1 MDFLSF
7 FMQIFLRDCVY
18 KPIILCYN
26 ICNFILEVRMAKKSK
41 AQKQVEKTV
50 KKTHKAT
57 VVLAVLFLLIGIA
70 AGVGAS
76 WFLTKDDTFELNGE
90 KVIRLTVGDTYEEQ
104 GAKHYNALQ
113 CYKGENGAQRV
124 YELSD
129 GIKMEI
135 LYQEFYE
142 NKSSD
147 ENNYSVCLMFN
158 QGDKHF
164 LFTGDLE
171 EDGEISLVE
180 SNELPKVEL
189 FKAGHHGSKTSSNDV
204 LLKVIEPEIVCVCCC
219 AGSVEYTQ
227 NFENTFPTQAMI
239 DRVSLY
245 TDRVYVTTVG
255 EVVYNADKE
264 KYEDNGF
271 GPLNGNIVVTSNK
284 SGVNVQCSHDNAVLK
299 DTKWF
304 KDNRTMPSAWS

>member
-104 GAKHYNALQ
+104 GAKAISFG
-113 CYKGENGAQRV
+113 K
-124 YELSD
+124 D
-129 GIKMEI
+129 I
-135 LYQEFYE
+135 
-142 NKSSD
+142 SSKVQI
-147 ENNYSVCLMFN
+147 S
-158 QGDKHF
+158 GDKP
-164 LFTGDLE
+164 DLAVAGE
-171 EDGEISLVE
+171 YQIVYKVDDFRYKDYQLVRRVVVEDAGGE
-180 SNELPKVEL
+180 
-189 FKAGHHGSKTSSNDV
+189 T
-204 LLKVIEPEIVCVCCC
+204 
-219 AGSVEYTQ
+219 
-227 NFENTFPTQAMI
+227 
-239 DRVSLY
+239 
-245 TDRVYVTTVG
+245 
-255 EVVYNADKE
+255 
-264 KYEDNGF
+264 NG
-271 GPLNGNIVVTSNK
+271 
-284 SGVNVQCSHDNAVLK
+284 
-299 DTKWF
+299 
-304 KDNRTMPSAWS
+304 